1 MKNNWQTSIERQ
13 HLTIFETTS
22 LEELQKQQLINLARV
37 LIKDESK
44 IAQIEQLLKKK
55 RTEEAIVE
63 LRKIVQQNSYKV
75 VSVSELIEHLNNGWE
90 IVKEVGGSQV
100 IIRKA
105 KI

>member
-1 MKNNWQTSIERQ
+1 MMYEKRIS
-13 HLTIFETTS
+13 
-22 LEELQKQQLINLARV
+22 KV
-37 LIKDESK
+37 LF
-44 IAQIEQLLKKK
+44 
-55 RTEEAIVE
+55 IVE